1 MAVIESRISPTSE
14 TFRDNRAAMLA
25 LIARQSGLEER
36 ARRASASAGP
46 RFHERGQLLPRER
59 IALLLDPGAPFLELA
74 TLSGFM
80 MDVPDGEKSV
90 PGSGVIA
97 GIGFVAGVRCMISA
111 SDSGIDAGA
120 LQPMGLE
127 KQLRVQELAL
137 ENRLPFIQLVE
148 SAGANLLRYRVEH
161 FIHGG
166 QIFRNLARLSAA
178 GLPVITVTHG
188 SSTAG
193 GAYQTGLSDYIV
205 MVRGRTRAF
214 LAGPPLLKAATG
226 EIATE
231 EELGGA
237 AMHTTISGLGDY
249 MAEDDR
255 DALRIAREIVAA
267 LGWDRDQPRQVAS
280 TFDGPRYDAEDL
292 LGIMPADL
300 KRPVDMREVI
310 ARIVDGSNFLPFGED
325 YGPATVCGHAAIEGF
340 PAGIIT
346 NNGPLD
352 PAGANKAT
360 HFIQA
365 CCQSGTPILYLNNT
379 TGFMVGR
386 AYEEAGMIKH
396 GSKMIQAVTNAT
408 VPQIT
413 LYCGASYGAGN
424 YGMCGRGFH
433 PRFCF
438 SWPNA
443 RTAVMGAEQA
453 AETMAIVARAG
464 AVRRGREADEAQI
477 GAMKAQITE
486 LFESQMDV
494 FTTSAR
500 LLDDGVIDP
509 RDTRAVLADALAICR
524 EAERRKPV
532 PMQFSVARP

>member
-1 MAVIESRISPTSE
+1 MAVIETRIAPTSDA
-14 TFRDNRAAMLA
+14 FAANREAMLA
-25 LIARQSGLEER
+25 LLARTGALEER
-36 ARRASASAGP
+36 ARRASAAAGP

-59 IALLLDPGAPFLELA
+59 IGLLLDPGAPFLELCA
-74 TLSGFM
+74 LSGYL
-80 MDVPDGEKSV
+80 MDSPDPEKSV

-97 GIGFVAGVRCMISA
+97 GIGFVSGVRCMISA

-178 GLPVITVTHG
+178 GLPVVTVTHG

-226 EIATE
+226 EIASE
-231 EELGGA
+231 EDLGGA
-237 AMHTTISGLGDY
+237 EMHTTVSGLGDY
-249 MAEDDR
+249 LAEDDR
-255 DALRIAREIVAA
+255 DALRLAREIVSA
-267 LGWDRDQPRQVAS
+267 LDWDRDAPSGEREFAPPLYPA
-280 TFDGPRYDAEDL
+280 DDL

-310 ARIVDGSNFLPFGED
+310 ARIVDGSNFLAFGEA
-325 YGPATVCGHAAIEGF
+325 YGPATVCGHAAIEGHSV
-340 PAGIIT
+340 GIIT

-365 CCQSGTPILYLNNT
+365 CCQSQTPILYLNNT

-396 GSKMIQAVTNAT
+396 GSKMIQAVTSAT

-464 AVRRGREADEAQI
+464 AARRGKEADEAQI
-477 GAMKAQITE
+477 AAMKAQITE

-509 RDTRAVLADALAICR
+509 RDTRAVLAETLAICR
-524 EAERRKPV
+524 EAARRQTV

>member
-1 MAVIESRISPTSE
+1 MAVIETRIAPTSDA
-14 TFRDNRAAMLA
+14 FAANRAAMLA
-25 LIARQSGLEER
+25 LIDRQQALEDR
-36 ARRASASAGP
+36 ARRASAAAGP

-59 IALLLDPGAPFLELA
+59 IALLLDPGAPFLELS
-74 TLSGFM
+74 TLSGYL
-80 MDVPDGEKSV
+80 MDRPDPDKSV

-97 GIGFVAGVRCMISA
+97 GIGFVAGTRCMVSA

-127 KQLRVQELAL
+127 KQLRVQEMAL

-237 AMHTTISGLGDY
+237 EMHTTLSGLGDY

-267 LGWDRDQPRQVAS
+267 LGWNERMPALPERPFAA
-280 TFDGPRYDAEDL
+280 PLYDAEDL

-310 ARIVDGSNFLPFGED
+310 ARIVDGSVFLPFGEA
-325 YGPATVCGHAAIEGF
+325 YGPATVCGHATIEGH
-340 PAGIIT
+340 AVGIIT

-360 HFIQA
+360 HFIQG
-365 CCQSGTPILYLNNT
+365 CCQSATPILYLNNT

-464 AVRRGREADEAQI
+464 AARRGGAADEAQI

-509 RDTRAVLADALAICR
+509 RDSRAVLAEALATCR
-524 EAERRKPV
+524 EAAARTPV